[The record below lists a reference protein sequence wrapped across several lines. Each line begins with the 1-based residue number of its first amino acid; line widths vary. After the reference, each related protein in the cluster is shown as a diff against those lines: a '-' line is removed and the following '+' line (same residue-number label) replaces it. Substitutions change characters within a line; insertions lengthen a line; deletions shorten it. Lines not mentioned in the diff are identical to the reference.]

1 MKTLRILLL
10 LFIIGKTNFC
20 FSQDSLAKKGLI
32 SDAENYRNTISSK
45 HKNPFT
51 KINKEQFNQ
60 KIDSLI
66 SAVPHINKD
75 KFIVELF
82 KINAFIEDEH
92 TILFPDYEME
102 LPFKFELFDEGMT
115 IIASDSV
122 NQKYLLHKI
131 LSINNNSWSK

>member
-1 MKTLRILLL
+1 M
-10 LFIIGKTNFC
+10 G
-20 FSQDSLAKKGLI
+20 
-32 SDAENYRNTISSK
+32 
-45 HKNPFT
+45 
-51 KINKEQFNQ
+51 KEQFNQ

-115 IIASDSV
+115 IIASDNI
-122 NQKYLLHKI
+122 NQKYLLHRV
-131 LSINNNSWSK
+131 LSINDNTWSKIDSLYRSIIKRDNQS